1 MIIIPPASKKKD
13 EKLEEERNVFEE
25 TEIVEQEQ
33 QFILDHAAGLQLGD
47 DQYIIDPDFQE
58 MLGIENF
65 EDLIKTR
72 R

>member
-1 MIIIPPASKKKD
+1 MIIPPPPKKD
-13 EKLEEERNVFEE
+13 DKLEEERNVFEE
-25 TEIVEQEQ
+25 SEIVELEQ
-33 QFILDHAAGLQLGD
+33 RFELDHAAGLRLAD

-58 MLGIENF
+58 MLGITDF